1 MSTRKK
7 YRYKGRLDRLTDAP
21 ASAKVAEEWGDVRDG
36 SVYDLDPELR
46 LSVEVALAANRPLL
60 LRGDPGSGK
69 SSLAAFIARNM
80 RARYYELVVT
90 ARTSAQDVLW
100 SFDTIRKLSDAQHPG
115 TDVKP
120 DSEYV
125 EPGVLWWALDPVGAA
140 ARARSEP
147 ASDGPNAKRRLEAAV
162 VLIDEIDKA
171 DPDVPNGLLVPIG
184 STKFR
189 IKETGEVIAPVGPSG
204 VALQE
209 LLIVITTNETRELP
223 DAFVR
228 RCVVHHVA
236 HPDREKLLEIARRH
250 ARRWQPGPRAD
261 DEKLFGAVADKLLA
275 IRLDPKRGGRRK
287 PSTAE
292 YLDALRAARHLDIV
306 VDSDEWN
313 QLERAV
319 LLKEPPPNGRT
330 TS

>member
-7 YRYKGRLDRLTDAP
+7 YRYKGRLDRLSDASP
-21 ASAKVAEEWGDVRDG
+21 AAKVSKDWGDVRDG

-46 LSVEVALAANRPLL
+46 LSVEVALAAKRPLL

-90 ARTSAQDVLW
+90 ARTSAEDVLW
-100 SFDTIRKLSDAQHPG
+100 SFDAIRKLSDAQHPG

-120 DSEYV
+120 DGAYV
-125 EPGVLWWALDPVGAA
+125 EPGVLWWALDPAGAA
-140 ARARSEP
+140 ARTRSAP
-147 ASDGPNAKRRLEAAV
+147 SADDPNAKRRLDAAV

-171 DPDVPNGLLVPIG
+171 DPDIPNGLLVPIG

-189 IKETGEVIAPVGPSG
+189 VRETGEVIAPDGTSG
-204 VALQE
+204 AGVE
-209 LLIVITTNETRELP
+209 KLLIVITTNETRELP

-228 RCVVHHVA
+228 RCVVHHVS
-236 HPDREKLLEIARRH
+236 HPGRDKLLEIARRH
-250 ARRWQPGPRAD
+250 ARRWEPGSGAD
-261 DEKLFGAVADKLLA
+261 DEELFGKVADKLLA
-275 IRLDPKRGGRRK
+275 IREDPKRGRRK

-292 YLDALRAARHLDIV
+292 YLDAVRAARQLGIV
-306 VDSDEWN
+306 VDSEEWR